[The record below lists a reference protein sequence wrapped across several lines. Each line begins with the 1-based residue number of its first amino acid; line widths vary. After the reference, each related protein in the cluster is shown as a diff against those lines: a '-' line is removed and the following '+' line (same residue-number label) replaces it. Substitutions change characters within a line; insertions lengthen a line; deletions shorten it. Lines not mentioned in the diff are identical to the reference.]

1 MRAGV
6 FLFPLL
12 LSPVSRT
19 LPVTNSGH
27 LDILFEKKEE
37 AKKDSGGGRH
47 GAKLKLKDMKI

>member
-19 LPVTNSGH
+19 LPVTQWALRYVFG
-27 LDILFEKKEE
+27 KKEE
-37 AKKDSGGGRH
+37 AKKKDSAGGRH
-47 GAKLKLKDMKI
+47 GAKLKLMDMKI